1 MAGRIPQSFIDDLLD
16 RTDIVDVIGERL
28 ELRRAGSNHKARCPF
43 HDEKTPSFSVNQE
56 QQFYYC
62 FGCNAGGNAIG
73 FVMAYDHI
81 DFIAALEYLAH
92 RAGLEIPRETD
103 TAPATR
109 RNEPLLTLLERAHT
123 WYDAQLQEHPAAAQA
138 TNYLKQRGVAAEIAR
153 EFGIGFAPPGW
164 DNLIRF
170 LDTKNNASGDSARR
184 DNAHRDNA
192 HRDNPDSTINLMIEA
207 GLAVARESG
216 DGHYDRFRHRIMFPI
231 RDARGR
237 TLGFGGRV
245 LGDDQPKYLNSPET
259 PVFHKGRELY
269 GLYEARTHLRSGA
282 PLLVVEGYMD
292 VVALAQFGIRNAVA
306 TLGTAV
312 TDEHIAKLFRHT
324 SDLVFCFDGDAAG
337 RRAASRALD
346 ICLPALGDGRAVR
359 FMFLPDGEDPDT
371 LVRRIGSGE
380 FSQLIASAQPLS
392 EFLFATAASELDLA
406 LPDDRARFCQRAAP
420 MIHRLPP
427 GVLRQL
433 LLSELATR
441 AGIPASTLEQLTAPR
456 SGSGA
461 GPRAADLPEPRKTSG
476 AAPEPPAP
484 AHRETTSRPGRN
496 YKTPLVHHLLALLLH
511 HPRLC
516 TELAEALES
525 LRGEAVPDLELVF
538 KVYELLQKNP
548 GYTFN
553 HVLSYWHGMH
563 GQEQRNLLAK
573 IAANELLLA
582 PETAAGDHLAEA
594 RGIIERLQDLAERD
608 KPAAARLRGLLDRD
622 ALSAEDRARIRA
634 LILELST
641 RIPNDPIITEA
652 KQRVMKFL

>member
-1 MAGRIPQSFIDDLLD
+1 MAGRIPQAFIDDLLD

-56 QQFYYC
+56 RQFYYC

-73 FVMAYDHI
+73 FVMAYDRI
-81 DFIAALEYLAH
+81 DFVAALEYLAH

-103 TAPATR
+103 AAPAAR
-109 RNEPLLTLLERAHT
+109 RNEPLLALLERAQT
-123 WYDAQLQEHPAAAQA
+123 WYRAQLNEHPAAAQA
-138 TNYLKQRGVAAEIAR
+138 TSYLKQRGVAAEIAR

-164 DNLIRF
+164 DNLLRF
-170 LDTKNNASGDSARR
+170 LDAGNNAPTDGA
-184 DNAHRDNA
+184 DN
-192 HRDNPDSTINLMIEA
+192 TIALLVEA

-269 GLYEARTHLRSGA
+269 GLYEARTHLRGGA

-359 FMFLPDGEDPDT
+359 FMFLPEGEDPDT
-371 LVRRIGSGE
+371 LVRRIGSGG

-392 EFLFATAASELDLA
+392 EFLFATAASELDLS

-433 LLSELATR
+433 LLGELATR
-441 AGIPASTLEQLTAPR
+441 AGIPASTLEQLTTPR
-456 SGSGA
+456 PGAA
-461 GPRAADLPEPRKTSG
+461 GPRTVDLPEHRKTPG
-476 AAPEPPAP
+476 AVTEPAAPAP
-484 AHRETTSRPGRN
+484 RETPSRPGRS

-511 HPRLC
+511 HPQLC
-516 TELAEALES
+516 TELANALEP
-525 LRGEAVPDLELVF
+525 LRGEAIPDLELVL
-538 KVYELLQKNP
+538 KVHALLQKNP

-563 GQEQRNLLAK
+563 GQEQRNLLAR

-594 RGIIERLQDLAERD
+594 RGIIARLQELAERD

-634 LILELST
+634 LILELSART
-641 RIPNDPIITEA
+641 PNDPIINEA
-652 KQRVMKFL
+652 KQRVTLAL

>member
-43 HDEKTPSFSVNQE
+43 HEEKTPSFSVNQE
-56 QQFYYC
+56 RQFYYC

-73 FVMAYDHI
+73 FVMAHDHI
-81 DFIAALEYLAH
+81 DFIAAVEYLAH
-92 RAGLEIPRETD
+92 RAGVEIPRETD

-109 RNEPLLTLLERAHT
+109 RNEPLLTLLDRAQT
-123 WYDAQLQEHPAAAQA
+123 WYRTQLQDHPAAAQA
-138 TNYLKQRGVAAEIAR
+138 TDYLKRRGVAAEIVQ

-170 LDTKNNASGDSARR
+170 LDAGSDTHAERTVSAITLLVE
-184 DNAHRDNA
+184 
-192 HRDNPDSTINLMIEA
+192 S

-324 SDLVFCFDGDAAG
+324 SDLVFCFDGDTAG

-346 ICLPALGDGRAVR
+346 ICLPALDDGRAVR

-456 SGSGA
+456 AGA
-461 GPRAADLPEPRKTSG
+461 GPRAADLPEHRKTPG
-476 AAPEPPAP
+476 TVTEPPAP
-484 AHRETTSRPGRN
+484 APRETTSRPGRN

-516 TELAEALES
+516 TELAATLEP
-525 LRGEAVPDLELVF
+525 LRGEAIPDLELVF

-563 GQEQRNLLAK
+563 GQEQRNLLAR

-582 PETAAGDHLAEA
+582 PEAAAGDHLAEA
-594 RGIIERLQDLAERD
+594 RGIIARLQDLAERD

-652 KQRVMKFL
+652 KQRVMQSL

>member
-1 MAGRIPQSFIDDLLD
+1 MAGRIPQAFIDDLLD

-56 QQFYYC
+56 RQFYYC

-73 FVMAYDHI
+73 FVMAYDRI
-81 DFIAALEYLAH
+81 DFVAALEYLAH

-103 TAPATR
+103 AAPAAR
-109 RNEPLLTLLERAHT
+109 RNEPLLAILERAQA
-123 WYDAQLQEHPAAAQA
+123 WYRAQLNEHPAAAQA
-138 TNYLKQRGVAAEIAR
+138 TTYLTQRGVAAEIAR

-170 LDTKNNASGDSARR
+170 LDVGNDTHKDGA
-184 DNAHRDNA
+184 DN
-192 HRDNPDSTINLMIEA
+192 TIALLVEA

-231 RDARGR
+231 RDTRGR

-269 GLYEARTHLRSGA
+269 GLYEARTHLRGGA

-312 TDEHIAKLFRHT
+312 TDDHLAKLFRHT

-346 ICLPALGDGRAVR
+346 ISLPVLGDGRAVR

-371 LVRRIGSGE
+371 LVRRIGSGG
-380 FSQLIASAQPLS
+380 FAQLIAAAQPLS

-433 LLSELATR
+433 LLGELATR
-441 AGIPASTLEQLTAPR
+441 AGIPASALEQLSPPR
-456 SGSGA
+456 PSAA
-461 GPRAADLPEPRKTSG
+461 GLRAVDPPEHRKTPG
-476 AAPEPPAP
+476 AVTEPATPA
-484 AHRETTSRPGRN
+484 RPVRDIPSKSGRN
-496 YKTPLVHHLLALLLH
+496 YKTPLAHHLLALLLH
-511 HPRLC
+511 HPHLC
-516 TELAEALES
+516 AELADALES
-525 LRGEAVPDLELVF
+525 LRGEALPDLELVC
-538 KVYELLQKNP
+538 KVQELLQKNP

-563 GQEQRNLLAK
+563 GQEQRNLLAR

-594 RGIIERLQDLAERD
+594 RGIIARLQDLAERD

-634 LILELST
+634 LILELSAHT
-641 RIPNDPIITEA
+641 PNDPIINEA
-652 KQRVMKFL
+652 KQRVAQSL